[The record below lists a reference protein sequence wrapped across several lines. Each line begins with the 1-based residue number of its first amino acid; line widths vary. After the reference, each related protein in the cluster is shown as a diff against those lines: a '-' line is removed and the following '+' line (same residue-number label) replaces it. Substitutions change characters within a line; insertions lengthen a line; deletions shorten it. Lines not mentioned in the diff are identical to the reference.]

1 MPTETTRRAIF
12 GSAGLAAVALAV
24 PALATASSTSQM
36 DSPAFKAALDG
47 ADAARDHFNAAASDL
62 EDSDSDGFECL
73 MQDLCDATAAGDA
86 ATPTNWQEFTRLL
99 AHMSE
104 GGQSTIDDDNAARL
118 LGHARRLS
126 GWGA

>member
-1 MPTETTRRAIF
+1 MTTETTRRAIL
-12 GSAGLAAVALAV
+12 GGTGLAAVALAV
-24 PALATASSTSQM
+24 PALATASSVSQS
-36 DSPAFKAALDG
+36 DSPAFKAALDS

>member
-1 MPTETTRRAIF
+1 MATETSRRAVF
-12 GSAGLAAVALAV
+12 GGAGLAAVALAV
-24 PALATASSTSQM
+24 AALATASSAAPA

-47 ADAARDHFNAAASDL
+47 ADAARNHFNATASDL
-62 EDSDSDGFECL
+62 EDRDPDGFECL

-118 LGHARRLS
+118 LSHARRLS
-126 GWGA
+126 GWEA

>member
-1 MPTETTRRAIF
+1 MATETTRRAIF
-12 GSAGLAAVALAV
+12 GGAGLAAVALAV

-47 ADAARDHFNAAASDL
+47 ADAARDHFNATASDL
-62 EDSDSDGFECL
+62 EDSDPDGFECL

-126 GWGA
+126 GWEA